1 MKLRKKSSLSAHRI
15 LHSLKSNKQFAH
27 ENRLSQKN
35 GIPTLHFQVL
45 CLLVS
50 GRVIG
55 FSKKILSEFDHNL
68 PAPKYPVTVWE
79 AACLMKKCP
88 KDEGSTIFSGK
99 MVQQLHHLESR
110 DGANS
115 HVSARLVMAPYKS
128 PPNLG
133 VVPSTFTT
141 VYFFLATF
149 GEYLF
154 DILTRFQDLVFGFLL
169 ALHLI
174 KPKGEASVLRPN
186 GLGIKGLS
194 TMGFP

>member
-1 MKLRKKSSLSAHRI
+1 
-15 LHSLKSNKQFAH
+15 
-27 ENRLSQKN
+27 
-35 GIPTLHFQVL
+35 
-45 CLLVS
+45 
-50 GRVIG
+50 
-55 FSKKILSEFDHNL
+55 
-68 PAPKYPVTVWE
+68 
-79 AACLMKKCP
+79 
-88 KDEGSTIFSGK
+88 

-110 DGANS
+110 WRQLTCIG
-115 HVSARLVMAPYKS
+115 SAYHGPLQITTE
-128 PPNLG
+128 LG
-133 VVPSTFTT
+133 SCAI
-141 VYFFLATF
+141 YFHHRATCLATF